1 MIDEFSQL
9 WSRLEGIERA
19 IMALI
24 DIQQRQL
31 TSAASPLTNE
41 LRSQLAEIKT
51 SLAELPA
58 RSDSPPEI
66 KVGQI
71 KVVEPNGTLRMSISN
86 QDRAPNGV
94 INGKELPE
102 RQGGNSAGIIF
113 YNNEGDECGGLIYGS
128 GELPEGSVPPGMLPK
143 GTIANGLSL
152 TFDRYKQDQMVAFQ
166 HEDAGPFCN
175 SRLIFSD
182 RPTLPLDEW
191 VERYRPIF
199 DMPEGEGKAAAMAK
213 MQANGHLSANRIYIG
228 KTNGNASIDLSDAKS
243 QVRIRLFT
251 EADGRAGL
259 EFLDETGNVT
269 DRWPTQDL

>member
-143 GTIANGLSL
+143 GTIASGLGL
-152 TFDRYKQDQMVAFQ
+152 TFDRYKQDQVISLH
-166 HEDAGPFCN
+166 HEDAGTFSN
-175 SRLIFSD
+175 SHLVFSD
-182 RPTLPLDEW
+182 RPTVPPPTRAW
-191 VERYRPIF
+191 RARTSASSRTRCQASSSHSACRRRARR
-199 DMPEGEGKAAAMAK
+199 AA
-213 MQANGHLSANRIYIG
+213 GITRRRSSR
-228 KTNGNASIDLSDAKS
+228 TTRRFPSVS
-243 QVRIRLFT
+243 RR
-251 EADGRAGL
+251 
-259 EFLDETGNVT
+259 
-269 DRWPTQDL
+269 